1 MNENWDSVIQAVHII
16 SKINFR
22 RILGYF
28 LPNMQKKKKKKKK
41 KKKHGCERLPV
52 DKYNQ
57 PKIYQNLEKNTRK
70 LKFRPEIPNTI
81 PIHNSWEKSK

>member
-28 LPNMQKKKKKKKK
+28 LPNMQKKKKKKNMDVKD
-41 KKKHGCERLPV
+41 C
-52 DKYNQ
+52 Q
-57 PKIYQNLEKNTRK
+57 
-70 LKFRPEIPNTI
+70 
-81 PIHNSWEKSK
+81 

>member
-1 MNENWDSVIQAVHII
+1 
-16 SKINFR
+16 
-22 RILGYF
+22 
-28 LPNMQKKKKKKKK
+28 MQKKTKKKY
-41 KKKHGCERLPV
+41 GCERLPV

>member
-28 LPNMQKKKKKKKK
+28 LPNMQKKTKKNMDVKD
-41 KKKHGCERLPV
+41 C
-52 DKYNQ
+52 Q
-57 PKIYQNLEKNTRK
+57 
-70 LKFRPEIPNTI
+70 
-81 PIHNSWEKSK
+81 

>member
-1 MNENWDSVIQAVHII
+1 
-16 SKINFR
+16 
-22 RILGYF
+22 
-28 LPNMQKKKKKKKK
+28 MQK

-81 PIHNSWEKSK
+81 PSHNTHPYRYIDRYIDIDR